1 LKLCELDEDWA
12 RLRKKRMTLDEEINE
27 LETEVAQAGREKLS
41 MMGPSLASPTIA
53 LERVATLLPWL

>member
-1 LKLCELDEDWA
+1 
-12 RLRKKRMTLDEEINE
+12 MTLDEEINE